1 MPHTQHQAI
10 VVRSFLPNRHKVS
23 LFDASAGRIEA
34 TVCSRSAARMQG
46 ACMQGALITYER
58 QVWRDTTILQEVA
71 LQKLPQA
78 WVCEDLL
85 FLHHIL
91 EMIHYFSPEQS
102 HARSVFDF
110 LSFLYEEKPDPAQD
124 LVLVKRLFVAK
135 LFALL
140 GVYPEGVERTR
151 LRSLFYMLACGEK
164 EQIQQMSDEQLHVA
178 LRTWIWGCIQT
189 HPQAEKFMT
198 LSFVNA
204 LE

>member
-10 VVRSFLPNRHKVS
+10 VLRSFLPSRHKVS

-34 TVCSRSAARMQG
+34 VIRSKSAAF
-46 ACMQGALITYER
+46 MQGALITYER
-58 QVWRDTTILQEVA
+58 QIWRDTTVLQEVS

-102 HARSVFDF
+102 HARPVFDF
-110 LSFLYEEKPDPAQD
+110 LAFLYEEKLDPNQD
-124 LVLVKRLFVAK
+124 PLLVKKLFVAK

-164 EQIQQMSDEQLHVA
+164 EQLQQMSDEQLHVA
-178 LRTWIWGCIQT
+178 LRTWIWGCVQT
-189 HPQAEKFMT
+189 HPHAEKFMT
-198 LSFVNA
+198 LSFLNTA
-204 LE
+204 E